1 MVKLKKPVLC
11 EVDENY
17 FVSAADF
24 RSCLAGSGAIDRQ
37 SGGYLNQGD
46 TEWTDTHGGF

>member
-17 FVSAADF
+17 FVSAADNAYGN
-24 RSCLAGSGAIDRQ
+24 RNPPASR
-37 SGGYLNQGD
+37 
-46 TEWTDTHGGF
+46 W

>member
-17 FVSAADF
+17 FVSVRIFAAM
-24 RSCLAGSGAIDRQ
+24 RIA
-37 SGGYLNQGD
+37 
-46 TEWTDTHGGF
+46 